1 MADRQNARIRRMI
14 PLLLLGGTAI
24 VAGGL
29 FFLKGSAVDGSL
41 IATVHRGTLVVTLT
55 EAGVLRPAESTTY
68 RSPLEGRELEI
79 TDLAPEGTQIKEG
92 DLLVRFDATGLKSEL
107 QRAIQ
112 ATRQAEIDLQAAE
125 VDRQEAALT
134 LESVIEGEGAL
145 AVEEARTVLRL
156 AEAKTA
162 RLRDEYDN
170 LKPLLDKG
178 YITRDELNQSA
189 SALEEAEAA
198 VQLARRKMDVLVQ
211 RTRPKEQ
218 QSAKLQL
225 AHHETQ
231 VNNLRPKLDDARAYV
246 KALTAAVN
254 DCALY
259 ARRPGL
265 VVYEDNFSVVPR
277 RRIRV
282 GDRVTPSQ
290 GLITLPDL
298 RRMVVASSVREADVH
313 RVRPGQ
319 RVSIRVDA
327 FPDLRLSGV
336 VTTVGALAR
345 SSSDRAAEDKRFD
358 LTVDV
363 DATTADLRPEMNARV
378 DILVAERPDVLMVP
392 TNAVFD
398 HAGVPICNVLHRSSV
413 EPRMVQLGESS
424 DLEVEIVAGLR
435 EGDRVALTD
444 TSHARPTA
452 SDPPQTPARTP

>member
-1 MADRQNARIRRMI
+1 MI
-14 PLLLLGGTAI
+14 PLLLLLGGTAI
-24 VAGGL
+24 VAGSL

-55 EAGVLRPAESTTY
+55 EAGVLRPAESITY

-79 TDLAPEGTQIKEG
+79 TNLAPEGTHIKEG
-92 DLLVRFDATGLKSEL
+92 DLLVRFDATGLRSEL

-134 LESVIEGEGAL
+134 LESVTEGEGVL
-145 AVEEARTVLRL
+145 AVEETRTGLRL
-156 AEAKTA
+156 AEAKAA
-162 RLRDEYDN
+162 RLREEYTN

-211 RTRPKEQ
+211 RTQPKAQ

-225 AHHETQ
+225 AHHEAQ
-231 VNNLRPKLDDARAYV
+231 INSLRPKLDDARAYV
-246 KALTAAVN
+246 KALTDAIT
-254 DCALY
+254 DCAVY

-265 VVYEDNFSVVPR
+265 VVYEDNFSVVPPR
-277 RRIRV
+277 KVRA

-298 RRMVVASSVREADVH
+298 RRMVVASSVREADVR

-327 FPDLRLSGV
+327 FPDLRLSGI
-336 VTTVGALAR
+336 VTTIGALAHR
-345 SSSDRAAEDKRFD
+345 SPDRAVGDNRFD
-358 LTVDV
+358 LTIDV

-378 DILVAERPDVLMVP
+378 DILIAERPDVLMVP

-398 HAGVPICNVLHRSSV
+398 HAGVPICNVLHRSRM
-413 EPRMVQLGESS
+413 EPRMVEVGESS
-424 DLEVEIVAGLR
+424 DVDVEIVAGLR

-444 TSHARPTA
+444 TSARARPTA
-452 SDPPQTPARTP
+452 PNSPQTPARTP